1 MKTPICDFVREY
13 IENNTER
20 LHMPGHKGISYLG
33 MEKYDLT
40 EIKGADSLFE
50 AEGIIAESEKNA
62 SELFGADTF
71 YSTEGSSHCIR
82 AMLYLV
88 SMYAKER
95 GEKPRILAARNVH
108 KTFVSGLALLDID
121 VEWLYPLRDS
131 SYLSCIIDPAE
142 LEKVLGSVDKKP
154 TCVYIT
160 SPDYLGNMCDVSSVA
175 RVCHKYGVLL
185 LVDNAHGAYLKFAGN
200 GQHPMDSGADICCD
214 SAHKTLPSLTG
225 GAYIH
230 INKNADPVF
239 KSRVREALALFG
251 STSPSYLILQSLDA
265 VNRYIEDGYQKRLS
279 DFITVADKKR
289 AELTEY
295 GYSFIGDESLKFTLD
310 VKKFGYTGVEFADI
324 MRKNH
329 NIECE
334 FCDPDHIVFMLSPEN
349 DGLTKLSKALM
360 SVDKREP
367 IVAYPPSVTKGIMA
381 VSVREAVISP
391 WEEIPTRDAKGRTLA
406 VSSVSCPPAVPILIP
421 GEIIDD
427 LSVDAFIYYGIKTLM
442 VIN

>member
-13 IENNTER
+13 IEKNTER

-88 SMYAKER
+88 TLYAKER
-95 GEKPRILAARNVH
+95 GEKPYILATRNVH
-108 KTFVSGLALLDID
+108 KTFLSGIALLDIEVD
-121 VEWLYPLRDS
+121 WLYPLGDS
-131 SYLSCIIDPAE
+131 SYLSCIIDPTE
-142 LEKVLGSVDKKP
+142 LEKVLGGVDKKP

-160 SPDYLGNMCDVSSVA
+160 SPDYLGNMCDIRAIS
-175 RVCHKYGVLL
+175 RVCRKYGVLL
-185 LVDNAHGAYLKFAGN
+185 LVDNAHGAYLKFTGC

-239 KSRVREALALFG
+239 KSRVRDALALFG

-265 VNRYIEDGYQKRLS
+265 VNKYIEDGYQNRLWE
-279 DFITVADKKR
+279 FIRLADRKR

-310 VKKFGYTGVEFADI
+310 VKKFGYTGIEFADI

-334 FCDPDHIVFMLSPEN
+334 FCDPDYIVFMLSPDN
-349 DGLTKLSKALM
+349 NGLTKLSQALM
-360 SVDKREP
+360 SVAKGEP
-367 IVAYPPSVTKGIMA
+367 VLSTAPAISRGNRA

-391 WEEIPTRDAKGRTLA
+391 WEEVPTECAKGRILA
-406 VSSVSCPPAVPILIP
+406 VSSVSCPPAVPILVP

-427 LSVDAFIYYGIKTLM
+427 LSVDAFIYYGIKTLK
-442 VIN
+442 VIK